1 MVKEKLK
8 VNENVQAEMRE
19 AKRLVGLG
27 RLLDA
32 TATIQRALTGANPGA
47 PSSRQDSRQNNPP
60 LEGSFSVV
68 ENSVEDSVLE
78 TSGAPSANAGAS
90 GDDDV
95 VIVSAPTQS
104 PLAHPESLQR
114 STPRNGSERGFEV
127 ASGQRFL
134 TGSYTGSTGTRRY
147 KLYVPSSYSGRE
159 LPLLVMLHGCKQSPD
174 DAAAG
179 TGFNQLAEERG
190 WLVLYPAQAQAA
202 HGQKCWNWF
211 RADDQHRDGG
221 ESALLAGM
229 TREIMA
235 TYAVD
240 ARRVYAA
247 GLSAGGAMA
256 AVLGATH
263 ADLVAAIGVHSG
275 LAYRA
280 AHDLPSALA
289 AMHGGVSSI
298 ARPEMGET
306 YANSLALPTI
316 VFHGDRDTTV
326 SPANGERIVAQCAG
340 ALSVEAKL
348 RVTSIS
354 GQVPGGHAYTQR
366 VYGDST
372 GAPLLEHWLI
382 HGAGHAWSGG
392 SSSGSYTD
400 PLGPNAAHEMMRF
413 FAAHPRDESLQR

>member
-1 MVKEKLK
+1 M
-8 VNENVQAEMRE
+8 NENVQTEMRE
-19 AKRLVGLG
+19 ATRLVGLG
-27 RLLDA
+27 RLFDA
-32 TATIQRALTGANPGA
+32 TATIQRALAGGHPGA
-47 PSSRQDSRQNNPP
+47 PSSQQDAGHGKPP

-68 ENSVEDSVLE
+68 ESSAEN
-78 TSGAPSANAGAS
+78 GASEPSAVPSGDTRTN
-90 GDDDV
+90 GDDDA
-95 VIVSAPTQS
+95 VIVTAPPRT
-104 PLAHPESLQR
+104 PLTHPEFWAR
-114 STPRNGSERGFEV
+114 STPRKGFERSGEA
-127 ASGQRFL
+127 ASGARFL
-134 TGSYTGSTGTRRY
+134 TGSYTGSAGTRRY
-147 KLYVPSSYSGRE
+147 KVYVPSSYSGRE
-159 LPLLVMLHGCKQSPD
+159 LPLLVMLHGCTQSPD

-179 TGFNQLAEERG
+179 TGFNQLAEEHG

-202 HGQKCWNWF
+202 NRQKCWNWF
-211 RADDQHRDGG
+211 RTGDQFRDGG

-263 ADLVAAIGVHSG
+263 ADLFAAIGVHSG

-289 AMHGGVSSI
+289 AMHGGVSPSAAQPNI
-298 ARPEMGET
+298 RAET
-306 YANSLALPTI
+306 CSYSRVVPTI
-316 VFHGDRDTTV
+316 VFHGDRDATV
-326 SPANGERIVAQCAG
+326 SPANGERIIAQCAA
-340 ALSVEAKL
+340 ALSKETTL
-348 RVTSIS
+348 RIASNS

-366 VYGDST
+366 VYENST

-392 SSSGSYTD
+392 NAGGSYVD
-400 PLGPNAAHEMMRF
+400 PKGPSAAHEMMRF
-413 FAAHPRDESLQR
+413 FAAHPQAESLRG